1 MLNTVANRKRSNF
14 MGVWLSDNG
23 ARSVTVRAE
32 DEKVSKSE
40 MLRRMIAYAV
50 WKMPRGWH
58 P

>member
-1 MLNTVANRKRSNF
+1 MAAVRKRPNF

-23 ARSVTVRAE
+23 ARTVTERAE
-32 DEKVSKSE
+32 AEKVSKSE

-50 WKMPRGWH
+50 WKMPRGWK